1 MKEVDFDRLMTY
13 ARAFSGYSSE
23 REALLAE
30 ASKDIM
36 PRLDEV
42 TDRFYAALH
51 EIQGARPFIE
61 GRLEQLKATH
71 HQWLEGLL
79 TGPCDVK
86 YTEAMYKVGAVHVK
100 VNLPVEFMAG
110 GTCLIQDSF
119 ITLVTDI
126 YAAEPARVKSILE
139 AINAALGFSLM
150 VMQESYQASSLAEE
164 LEKFLAIT
172 GMSRPLFNNLAEA
185 YKS

>member
-1 MKEVDFDRLMTY
+1 MKEVDFDKLMSY
-13 ARAFSGYSSE
+13 ARAFSRYTAE
-23 REALLAE
+23 REATLVE

-36 PRLDEV
+36 PRLAEV
-42 TDRFYAALH
+42 TDSFYATLQTIPEA
-51 EIQGARPFIE
+51 QPFIE
-61 GRLEQLKATH
+61 GRMDALKGTH
-71 HQWLEGLL
+71 HQWLQGVLK
-79 TGPCDVK
+79 GPCDVN

-110 GTCLIQDSF
+110 GTCLIQESF

-126 YAAEPARVKSILE
+126 YADDPARVKSVLE
-139 AINAALGFSLM
+139 ALNAALGFSLM
-150 VMQESYQASSLAEE
+150 VMQESYQQSSLAEE

-172 GMSRPLFNNLAEA
+172 GMSRTLFNNLAEA